1 MAALTSSKA
10 VWDAIGS
17 MFTSTSCSRINNLR
31 IALANGRKE
40 NKTVAAYFAEMKSYA
55 EERATTGKP
64 LAEDELI
71 SYILAGLD
79 ENYNPLVSALD
90 ARPEEVSLDE
100 LFAQMSNFDQ
110 RAELLGGSTM
120 DDNGGFKSSAN
131 YSASCGHGRGRGGPP
146 RGRGNGGRGRN
157 RGGRP
162 PFYNNNRGA
171 PPSRNNSHGGGGQGS
186 DRAKIPCQIC
196 GKLGH
201 NARDCW
207 YRYSDDQEER
217 TANIASYGVDT
228 DWYMDSGATDHVT
241 SELEKVTIRDK

>member
-1 MAALTSSKA
+1 M
-10 VWDAIGS
+10 DGS
-17 MFTSTSCSRINNLR
+17 
-31 IALANGRKE
+31 GE
-40 NKTVAAYFAEMKSYA
+40 
-55 EERATTGKP
+55 
-64 LAEDELI
+64 
-71 SYILAGLD
+71 
-79 ENYNPLVSALD
+79 
-90 ARPEEVSLDE
+90 
-100 LFAQMSNFDQ
+100 
-110 RAELLGGSTM
+110 
-120 DDNGGFKSSAN
+120 FKSSAN
-131 YSASCGHGRGRGGPP
+131 YSASRGRGRGRGGPP

-171 PPSRNNSHGGGGQGS
+171 PPSRNNSHGGGVQGS

-207 YRYSDDQEER
+207 YRYSDDQEEH

-241 SELEKVTIRDK
+241 SELEKVTIRDKYRGQEQIHTSNGAGMKINHIGHSVIKTPTHKIQVRT